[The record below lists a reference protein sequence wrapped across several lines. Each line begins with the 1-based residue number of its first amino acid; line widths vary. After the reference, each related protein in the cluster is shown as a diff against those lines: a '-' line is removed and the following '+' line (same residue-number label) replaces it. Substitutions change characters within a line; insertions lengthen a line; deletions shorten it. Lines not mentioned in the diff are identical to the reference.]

1 MLRIGPHHEVGHDIV
16 KSKEV
21 LFSSVNAQAGYDDSY
36 EILSSAESYTYSPDE
51 ASDAFFGPFEATRH
65 SEIVELVHKN
75 GHVRLGNDPV
85 VITRLTAVVE
95 EDFQWNKV

>member
-1 MLRIGPHHEVGHDIV
+1 MKPQMRNFLA
-16 KSKEV
+16 
-21 LFSSVNAQAGYDDSY
+21 L
-36 EILSSAESYTYSPDE
+36 IL
-51 ASDAFFGPFEATRH
+51 FFGPFEATRH

>member
-51 ASDAFFGPFEATRH
+51 ASDA
-65 SEIVELVHKN
+65 
-75 GHVRLGNDPV
+75 
-85 VITRLTAVVE
+85 
-95 EDFQWNKV
+95 